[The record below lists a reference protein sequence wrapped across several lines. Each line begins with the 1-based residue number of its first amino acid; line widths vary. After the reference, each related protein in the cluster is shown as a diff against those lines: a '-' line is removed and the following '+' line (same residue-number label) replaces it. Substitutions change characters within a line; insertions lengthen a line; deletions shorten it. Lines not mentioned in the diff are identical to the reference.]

1 MINFFIKCS
10 VQSEHL
16 TPSSAVTRD
25 QIASVWSVSMPDEA
39 PDKSSSSPPKPSK
52 NNTNKAGKNSKT
64 VAEKKPATID
74 EAVKKVSVNE
84 LKSLLEKVR
93 NRYPENPVLWIR

>member
-1 MINFFIKCS
+1 
-10 VQSEHL
+10 
-16 TPSSAVTRD
+16 
-25 QIASVWSVSMPDEA
+25 MPDEA
-39 PDKSSSSPPKPSK
+39 PEKSSSSPPKPAK
-52 NNTNKAGKNSKT
+52 TNSNKPGKNSKV